1 MADSSLPARL
11 LAAVEQLVWST
22 YMVAREFP
30 LTILPLILIAFI
42 SLVVLAVSLFAPL
55 PKLPARSG
63 RHRRGDETRCPP
75 TSHWHIWPR
84 SQPEQC
90 PNQTAGHAYLV
101 NIQSMTLC

>member
-1 MADSSLPARL
+1 MADLSLPARL

-30 LTILPLILIAFI
+30 LTILPLILIAFV
-42 SLVVLAVSLFAPL
+42 SLVVLAVSLVAPL

-63 RHRRGDETRCPP
+63 RHHRGNERRCPL

-84 SQPEQC
+84 SQPKQC
-90 PNQTAGHAYLV
+90 PKQAARHIRLV
-101 NIQSMTLC
+101 NIQDMTLC